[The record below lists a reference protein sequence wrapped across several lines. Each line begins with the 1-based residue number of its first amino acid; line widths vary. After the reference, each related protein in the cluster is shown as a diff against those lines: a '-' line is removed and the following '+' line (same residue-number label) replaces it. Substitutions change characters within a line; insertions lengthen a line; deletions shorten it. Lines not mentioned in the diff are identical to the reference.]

1 MVAQLSSLSSATKGI
16 ILRAAIMLFPASAET
31 LNDTFESRYR

>member
-1 MVAQLSSLSSATKGI
+1 MVAQLSSLSSASKGI

-31 LNDTFESRYR
+31 LNDTFESR